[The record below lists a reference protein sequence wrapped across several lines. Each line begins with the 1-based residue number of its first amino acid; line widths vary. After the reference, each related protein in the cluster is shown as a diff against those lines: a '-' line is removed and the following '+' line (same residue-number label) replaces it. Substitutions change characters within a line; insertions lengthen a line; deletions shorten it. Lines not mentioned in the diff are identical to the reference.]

1 MTFQTGTDKRA
12 HTLKVGEQ
20 LKHGTIGR
28 SAAAATAITVTLNST
43 FIRGRE
49 ESERHLEVRVGNVET
64 DAGGRQAFGV
74 VAGSDTDLSVLI
86 RRNLE
91 AVGPSL
97 C

>member
-1 MTFQTGTDKRA
+1 VTFQTGTDKRA

-49 ESERHLEVRVGNVET
+49 ESERHLEVRVGNVEN
-64 DAGGRQAFGV
+64 GRWRPPGV
-74 VAGSDTDLSVLI
+74 
-86 RRNLE
+86 RRRRRKRYRPQRPDS
-91 AVGPSL
+91 AKP
-97 C
+97 